1 MNREQIKVFVLTFMA
16 YASLTSLRYG
26 WSYSKVQMHEDIGI
40 SMKSLGVVDA
50 FYVACYSSGMVV
62 LGSLIHRVSLKRY
75 VVGGIL
81 ASSLSYMFF
90 PALYAFTGLYSL
102 PLVVVFMS
110 VNGFFQATGWP
121 GIMGIFGN
129 WFTNTKKGLLMA
141 LWAMSGNIG
150 NILSTN
156 VCNVLENLGFS
167 WVSNFMVTGIFG
179 VAVAL
184 CILLFLN

>member
-1 MNREQIKVFVLTFMA
+1 
-16 YASLTSLRYG
+16 
-26 WSYSKVQMHEDIGI
+26 
-40 SMKSLGVVDA
+40 
-50 FYVACYSSGMVV
+50 
-62 LGSLIHRVSLKRY
+62 
-75 VVGGIL
+75 
-81 ASSLSYMFF
+81 
-90 PALYAFTGLYSL
+90 
-102 PLVVVFMS
+102 MS

-129 WFTNTKKGLLMA
+129 WFTDTKKGLLMA

-167 WVSNFMVTGIFG
+167 WVSNFMVTGVFG

-184 CILLFLN
+184 CILLFLD

>member
-1 MNREQIKVFVLTFMA
+1 MNRDQIKVFVLTFMA

-26 WSYSKVQMHEDIGI
+26 WSYSKVQMHDDIGV
-40 SMKSLGVVDA
+40 SMKSLGIVDG

-62 LGSLIHRVSLKRY
+62 LGSLIHRVSLKSY

-90 PALYAFTGLYSL
+90 PAIYAFTGLYNL
-102 PLVVVFMS
+102 PLIVIFMS

-129 WFTNTKKGLLMA
+129 WFTDTKKGFLMA

-156 VCNVLENLGFS
+156 VCNILESQGFS
-167 WVSNFMVTGIFG
+167 WVSNFMITGFFG
-179 VAVAL
+179 VAVAFS
-184 CILLFLN
+184 ILIFLD